1 MIPYRITSQF
11 ENNLYLVFLFL
22 LPTQLGKHF
31 WPPFSFVGGFRVDYL
46 SPTLYLT
53 DLVLFFIFCLWVYRL
68 LRRKN
73 KDENKQLLEL
83 LRTPLLLL
91 LVSCLFFS
99 GVLAKNPNVVLYG
112 TVKFLEMV
120 FLGIYTAVV
129 IGKRISYSA
138 IGIAVGGGMCMEG
151 VLAITQFFSHGSL
164 GGLWYFFGERTF
176 SSLTPGIANASIR
189 GQLVLRPYG
198 TLPHPNVLAGYLL
211 LSGIFIVGLWQ
222 HYAFWQRVVILIA
235 LVLGGGA
242 LFLSLSRI
250 AILLFCML
258 LIVSV
263 FLFIKNRKKQIV
275 VCLLGMVGGLIGL
288 RIFGTVVFNRFAST
302 SFLEESF
309 LVRVDLVKNAWWM
322 IQTNPVFGVGLMN
335 FLVRLP
341 SFAHPYTF
349 YQYLQPVHNMYLLLA
364 SEIGIVGLVLSLW
377 FLYKTVCHVQAAPFS
392 SQRTACFLLV
402 ASILF
407 LGLFD
412 HYFLTLQAGQLLLA
426 FIFGSCWS
434 LPQKKRQRRN
444 PLNKK

>member
-1 MIPYRITSQF
+1 
-11 ENNLYLVFLFL
+11 
-22 LPTQLGKHF
+22 
-31 WPPFSFVGGFRVDYL
+31 
-46 SPTLYLT
+46 
-53 DLVLFFIFCLWVYRL
+53 
-68 LRRKN
+68 
-73 KDENKQLLEL
+73 
-83 LRTPLLLL
+83 
-91 LVSCLFFS
+91 
-99 GVLAKNPNVVLYG
+99 
-112 TVKFLEMV
+112 
-120 FLGIYTAVV
+120 
-129 IGKRISYSA
+129 
-138 IGIAVGGGMCMEG
+138 
-151 VLAITQFFSHGSL
+151 
-164 GGLWYFFGERTF
+164 
-176 SSLTPGIANASIR
+176 
-189 GQLVLRPYG
+189 
-198 TLPHPNVLAGYLL
+198 
-211 LSGIFIVGLWQ
+211 
-222 HYAFWQRVVILIA
+222 
-235 LVLGGGA
+235 
-242 LFLSLSRI
+242 
-250 AILLFCML
+250 
-258 LIVSV
+258 
-263 FLFIKNRKKQIV
+263 
-275 VCLLGMVGGLIGL
+275 MVGGLIGL